1 MALDVNFEGPG
12 RQIMAPDFYLCLT
25 NVINIH
31 FFDFL
36 GPGRRRMALNSYFEG
51 PGVFTVLQFRTLE
64 ITGSSVLDFG
74 EEGSSVLDFG
84 DDRFFSFGLWR
95 RWVLQ
100 FLDLVFQSVY
110 PQFVSWTP
118 NLSDS
123 HFEGTGIQLESQFES
138 PQLSLKEFQ
147 KKVPGKNFEESSL
160 DRTSKVH
167 DFLDKNFFCWSS
179 VGAWASVGVGSSA
192 GAGAGAG
199 ARAGG
204 DFLDENFEGLRLL
217 RGLRLL
223 G

>member
-1 MALDVNFEGPG
+1 MALDVNFEGP
-12 RQIMAPDFYLCLT
+12 RCQRTAPDF
-25 NVINIH
+25 I
-31 FFDFL
+31 FE
-36 GPGRRRMALNSYFEG
+36 GPGRRRMALNSYFE
-51 PGVFTVLQFRTLE
+51 
-64 ITGSSVLDFG
+64 GSSVLDFG

-123 HFEGTGIQLESQFES
+123 HFEGTGIQLESQFEM
-138 PQLSLKEFQ
+138 
-147 KKVPGKNFEESSL
+147 
-160 DRTSKVH
+160 
-167 DFLDKNFFCWSS
+167 
-179 VGAWASVGVGSSA
+179 GAWASVGVGSSA